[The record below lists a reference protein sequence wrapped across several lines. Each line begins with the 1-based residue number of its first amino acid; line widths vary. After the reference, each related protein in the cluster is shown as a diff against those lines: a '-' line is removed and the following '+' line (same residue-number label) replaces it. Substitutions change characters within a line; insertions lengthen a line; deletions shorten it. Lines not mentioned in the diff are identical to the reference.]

1 MSRKLRNQLYS
12 KLGLSVTFLCLMLLF
27 FLFFVLFN
35 KGIGAV
41 DFEFLTSDSR
51 SFGVDGGI
59 KYQILGSLLMI
70 LVASILSFPLA
81 VGFALFKSE
90 YIKHPFWQKLTSIIL
105 YGLNGIPSV
114 IYGLFGLIF
123 FVNFLN
129 TGISWFVGSV
139 ILAIMMVPTISLASF
154 QAFNCVPTLYRE
166 NGLALGLTRTE
177 MVFKVILPK
186 GIGGAI
192 TGYLLAMA
200 RAIGETAP
208 IMFIATAFSG
218 VGMPGSLFEPVLSLP
233 THILALSQQATN
245 PKALENA
252 WGASFVLLCF
262 VLIFSLLSM
271 YIRFKK
277 QVERG

>member
-1 MSRKLRNQLYS
+1 MNRRLLNRLYS
-12 KLGLSVTFLCLMLLF
+12 SLGLIVTLLGLTVLF
-27 FLFFVLFN
+27 FLFFILFK

-41 DFEFLTSDSR
+41 DFDFLTNDSR
-51 SFGVDGGI
+51 NFGVEGGI
-59 KYQILGSLLMI
+59 KYQIIGSLLMVV
-70 LVASILSFPLA
+70 VASIISLPIA

-90 YIKHPFWQKLTSIIL
+90 YIKSAFWQKFTSVIL

-139 ILAIMMVPTISLASF
+139 ILAIMMIPTISLASF
-154 QAFNCVPTLYRE
+154 QSFNSIPTLYRE
-166 NGLALGLTRTE
+166 SSLALGLTRTE

-186 GIGGAI
+186 GISGAI
-192 TGYLLAMA
+192 TGYLLAIA

-218 VGMPGSLFEPVLSLP
+218 VGIPGSVFEPVSSLP
-233 THILALSQQATN
+233 THILALSQQASN
-245 PKALENA
+245 PIALQNA

-262 VLIFSLLSM
+262 VLLFSLVSLF
-271 YIRFKK
+271 IRFKTRS
-277 QVERG
+277 VS